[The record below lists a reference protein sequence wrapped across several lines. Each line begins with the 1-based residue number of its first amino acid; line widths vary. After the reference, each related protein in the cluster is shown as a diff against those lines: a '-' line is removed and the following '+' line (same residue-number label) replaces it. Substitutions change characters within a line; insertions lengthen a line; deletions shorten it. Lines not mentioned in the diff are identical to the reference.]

1 MPTDWL
7 AIVLGPVQLVRWP
20 HMLLAAFLTTGMCV
34 IATGAWYTLRG
45 IHLAEARV
53 MLHWGLGL
61 VAVLIPVQLFF
72 GHLTGLYVLEH
83 QPVKFAAIEARWR
96 TQQPASETLIGWPD
110 QAARTNRWAIDIPGL
125 GSLSRPALGPK
136 SSAGGRSRP
145 RTGRRCDPVLP
156 PSGSW
161 SAWAW

>member
-1 MPTDWL
+1 
-7 AIVLGPVQLVRWP
+7 
-20 HMLLAAFLTTGMCV
+20 
-34 IATGAWYTLRG
+34 
-45 IHLAEARV
+45 

-110 QAARTNRWAIDIPGL
+110 QAARTNRWAIDIPRL
-125 GSLSRPALGPK
+125 GNSSRPATGRPR
-136 SSAGGRSRP
+136 SSAWRSSRP
-145 RTGRRCDPVLP
+145 RTGRRSRSRSS